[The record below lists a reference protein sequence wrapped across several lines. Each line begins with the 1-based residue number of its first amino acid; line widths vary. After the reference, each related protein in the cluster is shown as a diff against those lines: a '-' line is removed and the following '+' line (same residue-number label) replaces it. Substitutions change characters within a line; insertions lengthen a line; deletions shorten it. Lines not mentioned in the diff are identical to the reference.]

1 MLLQEDVVTTQVD
14 DANLRIAEMNL
25 KLIWIDNDWKYHD
38 QELSIV
44 LDYETGC
51 SLWTTSRRIF
61 SRMLLIDS
69 ACSKAVSAEICLR
82 R

>member
-25 KLIWIDNDWKYHD
+25 KLVWIDNDWKYHD

-61 SRMLLIDS
+61 NRMLLIDS
-69 ACSKAVSAEICLR
+69 ACSKAVSAEICR
-82 R
+82 RR